1 MGVPRRKK
9 FLSTNAWNVMHDQII
24 QGSLGGGANPDRDI
38 NKFIELDRK
47 RKINLD
53 SIIFKTLSF
62 SKINKGIQIF
72 KICLTQI
79 KY

>member
-9 FLSTNAWNVMHDQII
+9 FLSTNAWNGMHDQVI

-47 RKINLD
+47 EKLI
-53 SIIFKTLSF
+53 
-62 SKINKGIQIF
+62 
-72 KICLTQI
+72 
-79 KY
+79 